1 MHKYSLPMEKTVNKV
16 FPVIELRSE
25 EVQELMDRK
34 PSFILRYGI
43 GVVLLLL
50 CCSFVA
56 SKFMPY
62 PDELKIN
69 VILSPNVNTK
79 KFVNTRDAEVLYITP
94 HLESIVCCGDTL
106 GVFANENDTISFVS
120 PYNGIAYRTGD
131 YNCGDIIKSGSLT
144 ILVSDCEGQ
153 TSKIYA
159 HSSVDVESTKR
170 IRRGMIMTTE
180 GDKDRFVVKEL
191 SSIPD
196 ANGLYTIVFTKDSK
210 QSKKILVPQETIGN
224 IILDNTNVY
233 DRFFA
238 QGIKNMIKI

>member
-1 MHKYSLPMEKTVNKV
+1 MEDKKNKDL
-16 FPVIELRSE
+16 PVIELRSE

-50 CCSFVA
+50 CCSFAA
-56 SKFMPY
+56 SKFVPY
-62 PDELKIN
+62 PDELKVN
-69 VILSPNVNTK
+69 VTLSPNVNTK
-79 KFVNTRDAEVLYITP
+79 RFINTRDAEVLYITP

-106 GVFANENDTISFVS
+106 GVFAYENDTITFVS
-120 PYNGIAYRTGD
+120 PYYGFAYRTGG
-131 YNCGDIIKSGSLT
+131 YNCGDIIKSGSLI
-144 ILVSDCEGQ
+144 ILVSDCKGH
-153 TSKIYA
+153 TSNIYA
-159 HSSVDVESTKR
+159 HSSIDMKNAKR

-180 GDKDRFVVKEL
+180 GDKDRFVVKEV

-210 QSKKILVPQETIGN
+210 QSKKIMIQQETIGN
-224 IILDNTNVY
+224 ITLDNTNVY

-238 QGIKNMIKI
+238 QGINNIIKL

>member
-1 MHKYSLPMEKTVNKV
+1 MEDKEDKDI
-16 FPVIELRSE
+16 PVIELRSE

-50 CCSFVA
+50 CCSFAA
-56 SKFMPY
+56 SKFVPY

-69 VILSPNVNTK
+69 VTLSPNVNTK
-79 KFVNTRDAEVLYITP
+79 RFVNTRDMEVLYITP
-94 HLESIVCCGDTL
+94 NLESIVCCGDTL
-106 GVFANENDTISFVS
+106 GIFAYENDTISFVS

-131 YNCGDIIKSGSLT
+131 YNCGDIIKSGNLT

-159 HSSVDVESTKR
+159 HSSVDMESAKR

-180 GDKDRFVVKEL
+180 GDKDRFMVKEL

-196 ANGLYTIVFTKDSK
+196 VNGLYTIVFTKDSK
-210 QSKKILVPQETIGN
+210 QSKTIMIQQETTGSIT
-224 IILDNTNVY
+224 LDNTNVF

-238 QGIKNMIKI
+238 HGIKTMIKI

>member
-1 MHKYSLPMEKTVNKV
+1 MEDKENKDLV
-16 FPVIELRSE
+16 VIELRSE

-34 PSFILRYGI
+34 PSFVLRYGI
-43 GVVLLLL
+43 SVVLFLLF
-50 CCSFVA
+50 CSFAA
-56 SKFMPY
+56 SKFVLY
-62 PDELKIN
+62 PDELKVN
-69 VILSPNVNTK
+69 VTLSPNVNTK
-79 KFVNTRDAEVLYITP
+79 KFINTREAEVLYITSN
-94 HLESIVCCGDTL
+94 LESKVCCGDTL
-106 GVFANENDTISFVS
+106 GVLVYENDTITFVS

-144 ILVSDCEGQ
+144 ILVSDCETR
-153 TSKIYA
+153 TSIIYA
-159 HSSVDVESTKR
+159 HTSVDKESTKR